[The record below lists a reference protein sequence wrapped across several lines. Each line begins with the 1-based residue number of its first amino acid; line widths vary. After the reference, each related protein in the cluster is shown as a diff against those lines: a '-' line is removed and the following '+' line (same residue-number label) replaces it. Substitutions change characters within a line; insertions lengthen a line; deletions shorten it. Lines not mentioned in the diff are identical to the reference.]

1 MAASDAT
8 LTWTSCRPWSARLRS
23 EAFLRERVREL
34 EASELA
40 LAQALSLDERHGV
53 PPHLDADVCLATYLS
68 VQTLERERRSMVMRP
83 ALREQERRLR
93 LFLRRKEEARRL
105 QLMRQLPDDLISH
118 VLELADR
125 RLAVQACQE
134 AIRARQRIGKLLDNV
149 LSARSMLT
157 NVFCVRHG
165 MV

>member
-1 MAASDAT
+1 
-8 LTWTSCRPWSARLRS
+8 
-23 EAFLRERVREL
+23 
-34 EASELA
+34 
-40 LAQALSLDERHGV
+40 
-53 PPHLDADVCLATYLS
+53 
-68 VQTLERERRSMVMRP
+68 MVMRP
-83 ALREQERRLR
+83 ALLEQERRLR

-165 MV
+165 MVFAHAKYDTTVVRLPKEVLEEVVNRLEEVD